1 MIRIFTAEKH
11 RFLWDS
17 ILTSHVYILR
27 FKKKLRGGGG
37 GGVGGIDVPVDELNI
52 CACEGLS
59 VLLQFRTKFLAFL
72 IRHTSGNYGLSQ
84 HTEVV
89 LR

>member
-17 ILTSHVYILR
+17 KLTSHVYIIRLLL
-27 FKKKLRGGGG
+27 FLLFFFGGGG
-37 GGVGGIDVPVDELNI
+37 INVPVDELNI

-59 VLLQFRTKFLAFL
+59 VLLQFRTKFIAFL
-72 IRHTSGNYGLSQ
+72 NRPTSGNYSLSR